1 MKKLLLLSISVLAW
15 MVFINAQSTQNNN
28 GGNNFRRPMKDSTHR
43 MPPNG
48 FRPGGP
54 GGNQWGNQPGRGGFA
69 RGNFNRGFNKGQK
82 MGMLARLHPTPEQMK
97 QGKAINQEYKK
108 QLADLQKND
117 KISLGE
123 YKTKLAALKKDR
135 KNKLMAL
142 LNDRQKSQIAQQKK
156 NQEINAKVRQAGMLE
171 RMKLT
176 LGLSED
182 QIAKIKS
189 AQAALQSKTKAIRDN
204 DNLLPE
210 QKKEQLQS
218 LMKERKD
225 IAKNILTPEQQAK
238 ADSMMKNRRP
248 GGNWGGGGRWNQ
260 GNRPPMT
267 K

>member
-1 MKKLLLLSISVLAW
+1 MKKIILLSISVLAW
-15 MVFINAQSTQNNN
+15 MIFVNAQTNQNNN
-28 GGNNFRRPMKDSTHR
+28 GNAPKRPMSDSTHR
-43 MPPNG
+43 MPPPNN

-69 RGNFNRGFNKGQK
+69 KGGKMGQR
-82 MGMLARLHPTPEQMK
+82 MGMLARLHPTPEQIK

-123 YKTKLAALKKDR
+123 YKTKLASLKKDR
-135 KNKLMAL
+135 KTKLMAL
-142 LNDRQKSQIAQQKK
+142 LNERQKNQIAQQKK
-156 NQEINAKVRQAGMLE
+156 NQEINAKVKQAGMLE

-182 QIAKIKS
+182 QIAKIKI
-189 AQAALQSKTKAIRDN
+189 AQASLQSKRKAIREN

-225 IAKNILTPEQQAK
+225 MATSILTPEQQAK
-238 ADSMMKNRRP
+238 ADSMMKNRR
-248 GGNWGGGGRWNQ
+248 GGNGGGRWNQ
-260 GNRPPMT
+260 DNRPPMS